1 MKADGDHAMD
11 QDGIGMSE
19 ERIAR
24 NIALHIAVA
33 DGNFAE
39 CETLLNGDDEDEF
52 NGADAWWED
61 ENHLR
66 WNALHFAV
74 HNGHANIVKLLL
86 KRGGIWNAIDEL
98 GFTPADYAWSLN
110 DEEIYQILFEEGVRQ
125 TLVLNLL
132 DRKALAQSASRD
144 PNTYEENNNTKDQ
157 DNKNNLLIDE
167 NGKSSTVKLQVTES
181 SAEVSAQNDRFLLSR
196 LNFVKDEEG
205 KMRCVDQDGGL
216 VMAAWETDV
225 MEKTARL
232 LCTDQQTGKPREGLK
247 ILNVGFGLGIVDE
260 FFQRY
265 KPGKHVIVEAH
276 PDAIDFARKNG
287 WHERPGVELI
297 HAKWEEAL
305 DRLSNEE
312 GLFDVIY
319 WDTYAQGYGELR
331 DFFEEVPYLLNES
344 IPSARFSFF
353 HGLAGT
359 NRFLYDVYTRVSEL
373 DLRETGLDTH
383 WYDIRP
389 NTTSETWN
397 GILRK
402 YWDLDVLRIPISTK
416 IVKDE

>member
-1 MKADGDHAMD
+1 MSEADEVQAMD
-11 QDGIGMSE
+11 QDGDSMPE

-24 NIALHIAVA
+24 NIALHIAAA
-33 DGNFAE
+33 DGNFTE
-39 CETLLNGDDEDEF
+39 CEILLNDEKDGTK
-52 NGADAWWED
+52 GADAWWED
-61 ENHLR
+61 ESHLR

-74 HNGHANIVKLLL
+74 NGQHAEIVKLLL

-110 DEEIYQILFEEGVRQ
+110 NEEIYWILFEEGVRQ

-132 DRKALAQSASRD
+132 DRKSLAQSASRD
-144 PNTYEENNNTKDQ
+144 PGANTKGEDGQ
-157 DNKNNLLIDE
+157 DGVQVDD
-167 NGKSSTVKLQVTES
+167 NGESSTLKLQVTES
-181 SAEVSAQNDRFLLSR
+181 SGEVSAQNDRFLESR
-196 LNFVKDEEG
+196 LTFVKDGEG
-205 KMRCVDQDGGL
+205 KMRCMDKDGGL

-225 MEKTARL
+225 MERTARL
-232 LCTDQQTGKPREGLK
+232 LCIDQKTGKPIKDLK

-260 FFQRY
+260 FFQQY
-265 KPGKHVIVEAH
+265 KPSKHVIVEAH
-276 PDAIDFARKNG
+276 PDAIAFARQNG

-297 HAKWEEAL
+297 HAKWEDAL
-305 DRLSNEE
+305 DQLSNGE
-312 GLFDVIY
+312 LFDVIY
-319 WDTYAQGYGELR
+319 WDTYAQGYGQLR
-331 DFFEEVPYLLNES
+331 DFFEEVPYLLDES
-344 IPSARFSFF
+344 NPNAQFSFF

-373 DLRETGLDTH
+373 DLREMGLDTQ

-402 YWDLDVLRIPISTK
+402 YWDLDVLRIPISRRIQDK
-416 IVKDE
+416 E